1 MRKLLALA
9 IVILLIA
16 LAVYYVIVKLPGAVN
31 GAAGGG
37 VDEPADGT
45 ATASE
50 IVRPAEA
57 TLSRVAYVHDGD
69 TLYLQPDGTSS
80 RADEIPVRLIG
91 IDTPELRPEV
101 ECYAF
106 EARDRLRE
114 LLPQGAGVWIV
125 ADREKL
131 DQYGRSLL
139 YLWTID
145 GVSVNLDLVK
155 EGYATALNI
164 APSNTFWRQ
173 FAAAE
178 KEAMDARRGLWG
190 ECP

>member
-1 MRKLLALA
+1 MWLA
-9 IVILLIA
+9 IVLLMIA
-16 LAVYYVIVKLPGAVN
+16 LAVYYVTVRLPGSVDG
-31 GAAGGG
+31 GAEVG
-37 VDEPADGT
+37 VDEPAVRA

-57 TLSRVAYVHDGD
+57 TLSQVAYVHDGD
-69 TLYLQPDGTSS
+69 TLYLQPEGTTS
-80 RADEIPVRLIG
+80 RAEEITVRLIG
-91 IDTPELRPEV
+91 IDTPELRPDI
-101 ECYAF
+101 ECYAL

-114 LLPQGAGVWIV
+114 LLPQGVEVWI
-125 ADREKL
+125 AEDRERL

-145 GVSVNLDLVK
+145 GSSVNLDLVK

-173 FAAAE
+173 FATAE
-178 KEAMDARRGLWG
+178 TEAMDARLGLWG
-190 ECP
+190 ECT